1 MNKINPE
8 TRWTKNQLVEYDA
21 DDKDPIKFDLCG
33 ALAYTLLDLNKQL
46 PKRRIEDVIVGLTA
60 DDDLQSMFNIFVNLY
75 EEIFGEIEDEHDA
88 PDLIENKLGPDTF
101 MLSARH
107 EIDYLNEQYSWQL
120 PIGDYDTLGGL
131 ILSYTEDFPK
141 EGDRISIPPFT
152 FTVQSTEDN
161 RIDMVKV
168 EVDPASKPE

>member
-60 DDDLQSMFNIFVNLY
+60 DDDLQSMFNIFVQLY
-75 EEIFGEIEDEHDA
+75 EEVFGEILNKGRPIKSTFSQVKIGIVNDSSTHD
-88 PDLIENKLGPDTF
+88 DLMKKLQV
-101 MLSARH
+101 MV
-107 EIDYLNEQYSWQL
+107 EYL
-120 PIGDYDTLGGL
+120 
-131 ILSYTEDFPK
+131 K
-141 EGDRISIPPFT
+141 
-152 FTVQSTEDN
+152 
-161 RIDMVKV
+161 
-168 EVDPASKPE
+168 